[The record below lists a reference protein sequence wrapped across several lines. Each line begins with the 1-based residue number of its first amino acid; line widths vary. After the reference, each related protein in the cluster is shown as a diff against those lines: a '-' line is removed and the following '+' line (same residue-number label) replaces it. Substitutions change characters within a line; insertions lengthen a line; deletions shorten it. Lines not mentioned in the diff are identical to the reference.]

1 MLNSDTRHWKLNLA
15 MMWFS
20 QLLVMTGYSAMM
32 PFIPL
37 LFKDHIGIVDEGLR
51 GLYVSYFNVAGTLAY
66 TVFIPIW
73 GALSDRFGVKIMLL
87 RGTFG
92 TAFIF
97 PIMGFVQS
105 AWLLIGLR
113 FLTAACAG
121 TTAASQTLIVKNTPD
136 NKLGFALGV
145 FSTAVWSGAMLGNVF
160 GGLMV
165 DYFGYQ
171 STFIF
176 CGVLYFIGGI
186 SILFAHEDCKPNLGS
201 AVKAASKRARYGSRW
216 LPGLTTAAVIM
227 LTLFICNG
235 FVRTFEL
242 AYPAMLVELIIDDNR
257 AAYWTGIISAF
268 AAVGAMLS
276 GALFGYLADRMPP
289 EKLITP
295 ALLITGVM
303 LLVQA
308 AAESLW
314 ALGIGRTLMFLAGGG
329 LNPIFQ
335 KVLSGVTPKRKRGM
349 VFGLSST
356 CTGLGTM
363 AAALCAGGVIYIF
376 GTRGVFYASAV
387 LTFLL
392 IPVAVFLLKKVMKSP
407 FYRTGKN

>member
-1 MLNSDTRHWKLNLA
+1 MRHWKLNLA

-37 LFKDHIGIVDEGLR
+37 LFKDHIGIVDEGVR

-66 TVFIPIW
+66 TLFIPIW

-97 PIMGFVQS
+97 PIMGFVQN

-136 NKLGFALGV
+136 DKMGFALGV
-145 FSTAVWSGAMLGNVF
+145 FSTAVWSGAMLGNVC
-160 GGLMV
+160 GGIMV
-165 DYFGYQ
+165 DYLGYQ

-176 CGVLYFIGGI
+176 CGILYFIGGV
-186 SILFAHEDCKPNLGS
+186 SVLFAHEDCQPNLGS
-201 AVKAASKRARYGSRW
+201 AVKSSQRKQKHAHGW
-216 LPGLTTAAVIM
+216 MPGLTVAAMIM

-235 FVRTFEL
+235 FVRSFEL
-242 AYPAMLVELIIDDNR
+242 AYPAMLVEIIIGGDR
-257 AAYWTGIISAF
+257 AAYWTGIVSAF

-295 ALLITGVM
+295 ALIVTGIM
-303 LLVQA
+303 LLLQA
-308 AAESLW
+308 AAESLL
-314 ALGIGRTLMFLAGGG
+314 AFGVGRTLMCLAGGG

-356 CTGLGTM
+356 FNGLGTI

-376 GTRGVFYASAV
+376 GTRGVFYAAAI

-392 IPVAVFLLKKVMKSP
+392 IPVSQFLLKKVKNSP
-407 FYRTGKN
+407 YYRSGKN